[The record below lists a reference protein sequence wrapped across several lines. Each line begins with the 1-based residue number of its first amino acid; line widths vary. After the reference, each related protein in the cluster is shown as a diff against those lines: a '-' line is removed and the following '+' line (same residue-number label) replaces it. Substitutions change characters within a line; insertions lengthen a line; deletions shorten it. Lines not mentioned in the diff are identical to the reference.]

1 MKSKQPVKFIKT
13 TKVYRGWGTENILT
27 DSPLYLGKI
36 NFYKAGKAGGL
47 QMHREKDETFHVLS
61 GTGWLDYD
69 KGDGKIT
76 RVKIKS
82 GDTIHIPTMAVHR
95 IEAITDLLGIEFSND
110 IKEDRHRCEKEYGV
124 EVIGE
129 EGIPSTW

>member
-1 MKSKQPVKFIKT
+1 MKSKHPVKFIETK
-13 TKVYRGWGTENILT
+13 KVYREWGTENILT
-27 DSPLYLGKI
+27 YTPLYLGKI
-36 NFYKAGKAGGL
+36 NFYIAGKAGGL

-76 RVKIKS
+76 RVKINP
-82 GDTIHIPTMAVHR
+82 GDTIHIPNFAVHR
-95 IEAITDLLGIEFSND
+95 IEAETDLVGVEFSNVVS
-110 IKEDRHRCEKEYGV
+110 EDRHRCEEDYGV

-129 EGIPSTW
+129 EGLHSTW